1 MTNSTPFIT
10 LSAHIHTK
18 WDRSR
23 VYLRHRNR
31 RTLLYEWF
39 PLQCHKLHYTNV
51 GLHSVTMA
59 ITWQLLII
67 SIEPSKVFS
76 RTYTVNCLS
85 HLLFFRKSALKEL
98 VVWLICS
105 RSIKKGETLTSLCI
119 SNFIKSNEQMI
130 NHVYTYVCIHS
141 CQTYISDWSF
151 FLRGKNIS
159 YEMKI
164 RYSIVYNILTHI
176 HTTMN
181 SKITS
186 THIVPVSFHMKF
198 TRIMIV
204 GSRAPIALFMYFFF
218 RYDR

>member
-67 SIEPSKVFS
+67 SIEPWKVFS

-85 HLLFFRKSALKEL
+85 HLLFFRKSAMKEW

-105 RSIKKGETLTSLCI
+105 RSIKKGRHWHLSVFQILLKATNRWLIMCI
-119 SNFIKSNEQMI
+119 HM
-130 NHVYTYVCIHS
+130 YVCIHVRHIYVIGVS
-141 CQTYISDWSF
+141 SFVVKISV
-151 FLRGKNIS
+151 
-159 YEMKI
+159 MKWK
-164 RYSIVYNILTHI
+164 SETQ
-176 HTTMN
+176 
-181 SKITS
+181 
-186 THIVPVSFHMKF
+186 
-198 TRIMIV
+198 
-204 GSRAPIALFMYFFF
+204 
-218 RYDR
+218 